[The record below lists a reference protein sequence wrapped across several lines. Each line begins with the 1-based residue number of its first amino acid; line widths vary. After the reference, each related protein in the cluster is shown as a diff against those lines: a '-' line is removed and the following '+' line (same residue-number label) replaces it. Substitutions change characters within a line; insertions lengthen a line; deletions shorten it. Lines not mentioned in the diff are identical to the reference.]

1 MLFRHGKVGSGM
13 NGWLRSVTE
22 ATTGVGVKVEMF
34 SGSVPVCFEEAMVF
48 RRNLVRMSTERLLA
62 MFDFMRCNGRLG
74 AAVCQ
79 GPTEQTQWHCASP
92 FFSAGMVDLSRTG
105 SGQAGVPQE
114 CVCVAGCKHHHA
126 VQQLDLPWPGCF
138 N

>member
-1 MLFRHGKVGSGM
+1 
-13 NGWLRSVTE
+13 
-22 ATTGVGVKVEMF
+22 
-34 SGSVPVCFEEAMVF
+34 MVF
-48 RRNLVRMSTERLLA
+48 RRNLARMSTERMLA